1 MPIPVRDDIFDAV
14 VIGGGPTGSAAAITL
29 ANSGHRVQLLEKHDT
44 ASFKIGEMLPPA
56 AGVILRDLGVW
67 EDFVSSGEH
76 LPCYGNLA
84 AWGSEV
90 LRETDFIFD
99 PHGHG
104 WHLDR
109 PLFDRFLRER
119 AREAGAGLMNISNI
133 LKMEF
138 QEGNGD
144 SPGWHLQIK
153 TATGE
158 SSHIRCRWLIDASG
172 RQRIVTRSLRIQ
184 YKVMDELVGHYM
196 LFEQSEASAEIDND
210 SRTMVE
216 ACPNGW
222 WYTSLLPQKK
232 RLVVFM
238 TDKDL
243 SPFSSRENKADRFMS
258 LISESSHVKGLIGK
272 YSYRGE
278 DGVRSIA
285 AHSARSAKFCGD
297 RWLAVGDAAFS
308 CDPLSS
314 QGILTALFT
323 GMKAGEYT
331 GNILRGNPD
340 AGDVFEDRL
349 ESVYDAYLQ
358 NLKSFYEL
366 ENRWA
371 ENPFW
376 KRRRDRSLGRD
387 LRLIRVDREL
397 HFEEL

>member
-1 MPIPVRDDIFDAV
+1 MLVPVKGEILDAV
-14 VIGGGPTGSAAAITL
+14 VIGGGPAGSAAAITL
-29 ANSGHRVQLLEKHDT
+29 ANSGHRVLMLEKHE
-44 ASFKIGEMLPPA
+44 AVSFKIGEMLPPA

-76 LPCYGNLA
+76 LPCYGNLS

-90 LRETDFIFD
+90 LQETDFIFD

-119 AREAGAGLMNISNI
+119 AVKAGADLLNISNI

-138 QEGNGD
+138 ENGEGD
-144 SPGWHLQIK
+144 SPGWQVQIK
-153 TATGE
+153 TAAGE
-158 SSHIRCRWLIDASG
+158 KQHIRCRRLIDASG
-172 RQRIVTRSLRIQ
+172 RQRIVTRSLNIP
-184 YKVMDELVGHYM
+184 YKVIDELVGYYM
-196 LFEQSEASAEIDND
+196 LFNQSEAFSEIDND
-210 SRTMVE
+210 SRTLVE

-222 WYTSLLPQKK
+222 WYTSLLPNKK

-243 SPFSSRENKADRFMS
+243 SPFSNRENKAGPFMS
-258 LISESSHVKGLIGK
+258 LISESSRIRELIGK

-278 DGVRSIA
+278 NGVRSIA
-285 AHSARSAKFCGD
+285 AHSARSQKFCGD

-331 GNILRGNPD
+331 GNILRGNRD
-340 AGDVFEDRL
+340 ADDVFEDRL

-358 NLKSFYEL
+358 NLRSFYEL
-366 ENRWA
+366 EKRWA
-371 ENPFW
+371 HSPFW
-376 KRRRDRSLGRD
+376 KRRRDSVRYA
-387 LRLIRVDREL
+387 VAK
-397 HFEEL
+397 

>member
-1 MPIPVRDDIFDAV
+1 MLIPVKGEIFDVV
-14 VIGGGPTGSAAAITL
+14 VIGGGPAGSAAAITL

-44 ASFKIGEMLPPA
+44 PGFKIGEMLPPA

-67 EDFVSSGEH
+67 EDFVSSGDH
-76 LPCYGNLA
+76 LPCYGNLS

-90 LRETDFIFD
+90 LQETDFIFD

-109 PLFDRFLRER
+109 PLFDSFLREQ
-119 AREAGAGLMNISNI
+119 ASGAGAGLLNISNI
-133 LKMEF
+133 LRIEF
-138 QEGNGD
+138 EDSDGD
-144 SPGWHLQIK
+144 SPRWHLQIK
-153 TATGE
+153 TAAGDRE
-158 SSHIRCRWLIDASG
+158 HIRCRWLIDASG
-172 RQRIVTRSLRIQ
+172 RQRAVTRTLNIPYQ
-184 YKVMDELVGHYM
+184 VLDELVGYYM
-196 LFEQSEASAEIDND
+196 LFNQGEAVSEIDND
-210 SRTMVE
+210 SRTLVE
-216 ACPNGW
+216 ACPHGW

-243 SPFSSRENKADRFMS
+243 SPFNNRENKADRFMS
-258 LISESSHVKGLIGK
+258 LISESSHVKGLIGR

-278 DGVRSIA
+278 GGVRSIA
-285 AHSARSAKFCGD
+285 AHSARSQKFCGD

-331 GNILRGNPD
+331 GNILRGNLNAD
-340 AGDVFEDRL
+340 AGFEDRL

-358 NLKSFYEL
+358 NLRSFYAL
-366 ENRWA
+366 EKRWA
-371 ENPFW
+371 QNPFW
-376 KRRRDRSLGRD
+376 KRRRDSVRYAAAR
-387 LRLIRVDREL
+387 
-397 HFEEL
+397 

>member
-1 MPIPVRDDIFDAV
+1 V
-14 VIGGGPTGSAAAITL
+14 
-29 ANSGHRVQLLEKHDT
+29 LEKHE
-44 ASFKIGEMLPPA
+44 AVSFKIGEMLPPA

-67 EDFVSSGEH
+67 EEFVSSGGH
-76 LPCYGNLA
+76 LPCYGNLS

-90 LRETDFIFD
+90 LQETDFIFD

-109 PLFDRFLRER
+109 PLFDRFLREQALR
-119 AREAGAGLMNISNI
+119 AGAGLLNISNV

-138 QEGNGD
+138 ED
-144 SPGWHLQIK
+144 SSGWHLQIK
-153 TATGE
+153 TSTGKRE
-158 SSHIRCRWLIDASG
+158 HIRCRWLIDASG
-172 RQRIVTRSLRIQ
+172 RQRIVTRSLNIP
-184 YKVMDELVGHYM
+184 YEVIDELVGYYM
-196 LFEQSEASAEIDND
+196 LFGQSEAYSEIDKD
-210 SRTMVE
+210 SRTLVE

-243 SPFSSRENKADRFMS
+243 SPFNNREDKAGRFMS
-258 LISESSHVKGLIGK
+258 LVSESTRIRELIGK

-285 AHSARSAKFCGD
+285 AHSARSVKFCGD

-323 GMKAGEYT
+323 GMKAGEYA
-331 GNILRGNPD
+331 GNILRGESD
-340 AGDVFEDRL
+340 ADDAFEEQL
-349 ESVYDAYLQ
+349 ESVYGAYLQ

-366 ENRWA
+366 EKRWPQ
-371 ENPFW
+371 NPFW
-376 KRRRDRSLGRD
+376 KRRRSIPRPQLDTYRRGSQTTCECR
-387 LRLIRVDREL
+387 
-397 HFEEL
+397 

>member
-1 MPIPVRDDIFDAV
+1 MHIPVKDDILDAV
-14 VIGGGPTGSAAAITL
+14 VIGGGPAGSAAAIML
-29 ANSGHRVQLLEKHDT
+29 ANSGHRVQLLEKHE
-44 ASFKIGEMLPPA
+44 AVGFKIGEMLPPA

-76 LPCYGNLA
+76 LPCYGNLS

-90 LRETDFIFD
+90 LQETDFIFD

-119 AREAGAGLMNISNI
+119 AVKAGARLLNISNI
-133 LKMEF
+133 LKLEF
-138 QEGNGD
+138 ED
-144 SPGWHLQIK
+144 SLWHLQIK
-153 TATGE
+153 TAAGE
-158 SSHIRCRWLIDASG
+158 RAHIRCRWLIDASG
-172 RQRIVTRSLRIQ
+172 RQRIVTRSLNIP
-184 YKVMDELVGHYM
+184 YESLDELVGYYM
-196 LFEQSEASAEIDND
+196 LFEQGEAFSEDDND
-210 SRTMVE
+210 SRTLVE

-222 WYTSLLPQKK
+222 WYTSLLPNEK

-243 SPFSSRENKADRFMS
+243 SPFNNRENKAARFMA
-258 LISESSHVKGLIGK
+258 LISESRHLKQLIGK
-272 YSYRGE
+272 YSYRGDG

-285 AHSARSAKFCGD
+285 AHSGRSVKFCGD

-331 GNILRGNPD
+331 GNILRGRSD
-340 AGDVFEDRL
+340 TGDVFEDRL

-366 ENRWA
+366 EKRWPN
-371 ENPFW
+371 NPFW
-376 KRRRDRSLGRD
+376 TRRCDSVRYAAAT
-387 LRLIRVDREL
+387 
-397 HFEEL
+397 

>member
-1 MPIPVRDDIFDAV
+1 MLIDGKDDIFETV
-14 VIGGGPTGSAAAITL
+14 VIGGGPAGSAAAITL

-44 ASFKIGEMLPPA
+44 VSFKIGEMLPPT

-76 LPCYGNLA
+76 LPCYGNLS

-90 LRETDFIFD
+90 LQETDFIFD

-109 PLFDRFLRER
+109 PLFDRFLREQ
-119 AREAGAGLMNISNI
+119 ARRAGAGLLNISNI

-138 QEGNGD
+138 EN
-144 SPGWHLQIK
+144 SRWHLQIK

-158 SSHIRCRWLIDASG
+158 REHIRCRWLIDASG
-172 RQRIVTRSLRIQ
+172 RQRIVTRSLNIPYRVI
-184 YKVMDELVGHYM
+184 DELVGYYM
-196 LFEQSEASAEIDND
+196 LFEQSEAFSGIDND
-210 SRTMVE
+210 SRTLVE

-243 SPFSSRENKADRFMS
+243 SPFNNRENKADRFMS
-258 LISESSHVKGLIGK
+258 LISESTRIRELIGR

-285 AHSARSAKFCGD
+285 AHSARSQKFCGD
-297 RWLAVGDAAFS
+297 RWLAIGDAAFS

-323 GMKAGEYT
+323 GMKAGEYLAKNLN
-331 GNILRGNPD
+331 GKSD
-340 AGDVFEDRL
+340 AGDIFEDRL
-349 ESVYDAYLQ
+349 ESVYAAYLQ

-366 ENRWA
+366 EKRWA
-371 ENPFW
+371 QNPFW
-376 KRRRDRSLGRD
+376 KRRRDSVRYAAAR
-387 LRLIRVDREL
+387 
-397 HFEEL
+397 

>member
-1 MPIPVRDDIFDAV
+1 MLIDGKDDIFDAV
-14 VIGGGPTGSAAAITL
+14 VIGGGPAGSAAAITL

-44 ASFKIGEMLPPA
+44 PGFKIGEMLPPA

-67 EDFVSSGEH
+67 EEFISSGGH
-76 LPCYGNLA
+76 LPCYGNLS
-84 AWGSEV
+84 AWGSDI
-90 LRETDFIFD
+90 LQETDFIFD

-109 PLFDRFLRER
+109 PLFDRFLREQ
-119 AREAGAGLMNISNI
+119 AGSAGAGFLNISNI

-138 QEGNGD
+138 EKGD
-144 SPGWHLQIK
+144 DPRWHLQVK

-172 RQRIVTRSLRIQ
+172 RQRIVTRSLNVP
-184 YKVMDELVGHYM
+184 YKVMDELVGYYM
-196 LFEQSEASAEIDND
+196 LFEQSEAFSEVDND
-210 SRTMVE
+210 SRTLVE
-216 ACPNGW
+216 ARPNGW

-243 SPFSSRENKADRFMS
+243 SPFNNRENKADRFMS
-258 LISESSHVKGLIGK
+258 LISESSHVKGLIGRF
-272 YSYRGE
+272 SYRGE
-278 DGVRSIA
+278 GGLRSIA
-285 AHSARSAKFCGD
+285 AHSGRSPEFCGD

-323 GMKAGEYT
+323 GMKAGEYA
-331 GNILRGNPD
+331 GNILRGNSD
-340 AGDVFEDRL
+340 AGDVFENRL
-349 ESVYDAYLQ
+349 ESVYNAYLH

-366 ENRWA
+366 EKRWA
-371 ENPFW
+371 QNPFW
-376 KRRRDRSLGRD
+376 KRRRDSVRYATAM
-387 LRLIRVDREL
+387 
-397 HFEEL
+397 

>member
-1 MPIPVRDDIFDAV
+1 MLIPVKDDIVDAV
-14 VIGGGPTGSAAAITL
+14 VIGGGPAGSAAAITL
-29 ANSGHRVQLLEKHDT
+29 ASSGHRVQLLEKQDT
-44 ASFKIGEMLPPA
+44 VGFKIGEMLPPA

-67 EDFVSSGEH
+67 EEFVSSGEH
-76 LPCYGNLA
+76 LPCYGNLS
-84 AWGSEV
+84 AWGSDT
-90 LRETDFIFD
+90 LQETDFIFD

-119 AREAGAGLMNISNI
+119 AVRAGAGLLNISNI

-138 QEGNGD
+138 EDVAGG
-144 SPGWHLQIK
+144 PRWHLQVK
-153 TATGE
+153 TATGDRE
-158 SSHIRCRWLIDASG
+158 HIRCRWLIDASG
-172 RQRIVTRSLRIQ
+172 RQRTVTRSLNIP
-184 YKVMDELVGHYM
+184 YKVIDELVGYYM
-196 LFEQSEASAEIDND
+196 LFEQSEAFSEIDND
-210 SRTMVE
+210 SRTLVE
-216 ACPNGW
+216 ACPSGW

-243 SPFSSRENKADRFMS
+243 SPFNNRENKADRFMS
-258 LISESSHVKGLIGK
+258 LISESTRIRELIGK
-272 YSYRGE
+272 YSYRSG

-285 AHSARSAKFCGD
+285 AHSARSQEFCGD

-323 GMKAGEYT
+323 GMRAGEYT
-331 GNILRGNPD
+331 GNILRGESD

-366 ENRWA
+366 EKRWA
-371 ENPFW
+371 HNPFW
-376 KRRRDRSLGRD
+376 KRRRRLAERPRSAFLSNR
-387 LRLIRVDREL
+387 
-397 HFEEL
+397 

>member
-1 MPIPVRDDIFDAV
+1 MLIAVKDDIFDAV
-14 VIGGGPTGSAAAITL
+14 VIGGGPAGSAAAITL
-29 ANSGHRVQLLEKHDT
+29 GNSGHRVLLLEKHDT
-44 ASFKIGEMLPPA
+44 PGFKIGEMLPPA

-67 EDFVSSGEH
+67 QDFVSSGEH
-76 LPCYGNLA
+76 LPCYGNLS
-84 AWGSEV
+84 AWGSDI
-90 LRETDFIFD
+90 LQETDFIFD

-119 AREAGAGLMNISNI
+119 AREAGAGLLNISNI

-138 QEGNGD
+138 ED
-144 SPGWHLQIK
+144 SLGWHVQIK

-158 SSHIRCRWLIDASG
+158 KEHIRCRWLIDASG
-172 RQRIVTRSLRIQ
+172 RQRIVTRSLNIP
-184 YKVMDELVGHYM
+184 YKVIDELVGYYM
-196 LFEQSEASAEIDND
+196 LFEQSETFSEIDND
-210 SRTMVE
+210 SRTLVE

-243 SPFSSRENKADRFMS
+243 SPFNNRANKADRFIS
-258 LISESSHVKGLIGK
+258 LIFESSHVKGLIGK
-272 YSYRGE
+272 YFYRSEG
-278 DGVRSIA
+278 GVRSIA
-285 AHSARSAKFCGD
+285 AHSARSRKFCGD

-331 GNILRGNPD
+331 GNILRGKSN

-349 ESVYDAYLQ
+349 ESVYAAYLQ

-366 ENRWA
+366 EKRWPQ
-371 ENPFW
+371 NPFW
-376 KRRRDRSLGRD
+376 MRRRDSVRYATAT
-387 LRLIRVDREL
+387 
-397 HFEEL
+397 